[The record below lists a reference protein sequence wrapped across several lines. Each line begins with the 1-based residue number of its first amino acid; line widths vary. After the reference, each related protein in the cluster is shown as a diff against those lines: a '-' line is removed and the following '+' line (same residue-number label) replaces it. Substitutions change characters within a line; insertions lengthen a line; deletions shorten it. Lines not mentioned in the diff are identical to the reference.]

1 MAKDTPKAEYSNL
14 IPPFGS
20 ISYEMDFDNLY
31 NEYFKQL
38 SYIALRLIVFEDV
51 PETIDEIFLKYSI
64 MLLGKVVFFKLDQ
77 EILDQRQSAVHP
89 LKPGDLVALNGNDS
103 NMQTIYYMH
112 NKVLVTNPVFSKTYN
127 LTPGEDCEIVYCTEP
142 DRYRIFGHG
151 GLFGLIARTATIL
164 ADNDISINVAQR
176 NTRLV
181 NLISADDTGTKRS
194 VDKVMRDVYSGKPY
208 MAVQSNLLGNLQ
220 SIPMTQTTSNQYLVQ
235 LIEMRQYIYSHFYEC
250 LGLQTHDNM
259 KKERLITEEINDNE
273 ELSALNIDDILTSI
287 QEGLQR
293 VNAMFGTDIKAY
305 LNPIIQRAH
314 DQTEAAAEDVEDT
327 IEEPAEDQTEEPAE
341 DQTEEPAEDQTEE
354 PAEDQTEEPAEDQ
367 TEEPAEDQAEEP
379 IEDQA
384 EEPIED
390 QTEEPAED
398 QTEEPAEDQ
407 TEEPAEDQQVQIEIH
422 AEDQAEV
429 QVEIQQEQ
437 AEDPPEDDPPKDPE
451 EVKGDE

>member
-38 SYIALRLIVFEDV
+38 SYIAFRLIVFDNV
-51 PETIDEIFLKYSI
+51 PKTIDETFLKNAI

-112 NKVLVTNPVFSKTYN
+112 NRVLVTNPVFSKTYN

-194 VDKVMRDVYSGKPY
+194 VDTVMRDVYSGKPY

-273 ELSALNIDDILTSI
+273 ELSALNIDDILISI

-314 DQTEAAAEDVEDT
+314 EQTEAAAEDVEDT
-327 IEEPAEDQTEEPAE
+327 IEDQTEEPAEDQSEEPAEDQSEEPAEDQTEEPAE
-341 DQTEEPAEDQTEE
+341 DQSEEPDEDQNEEPDEDQTEE
-354 PAEDQTEEPAEDQ
+354 PDEDQTEEPD
-367 TEEPAEDQAEEP
+367 
-379 IEDQA
+379 
-384 EEPIED
+384 
-390 QTEEPAED
+390 
-398 QTEEPAEDQ
+398 
-407 TEEPAEDQQVQIEIH
+407 EDQQVHIEIH

-429 QVEIQQEQ
+429 QVEIQQDQ
-437 AEDPPEDDPPKDPE
+437 AEEPAEPEDPPKDPE
-451 EVKGDE
+451 EVTGDE

>member
-1 MAKDTPKAEYSNL
+1 MAKDTPKTEYSNL

-51 PETIDEIFLKYSI
+51 PQTIDEVFLKYSI
-64 MLLGKVVFFKLDQ
+64 MLLGKIVFFKLDQ

-112 NKVLVTNPVFSKTYN
+112 NRVLVTNPVFNKTYN
-127 LTPGEDCEIVYCTEP
+127 LTPGKDCEIVYCTEP

-181 NLISADDTGTKRS
+181 NLISADDTNTKRS
-194 VDKVMRDVYSGKPY
+194 VDMIMGDIYSGKPY
-208 MAVQSNLLGNLQ
+208 KCVQSNLLGNLQ

-314 DQTEAAAEDVEDT
+314 EQTEAAAEDVEDT
-327 IEEPAEDQTEEPAE
+327 IEDQTEEPAEVQTEEPAE
-341 DQTEEPAEDQTEE
+341 DQTEEPAEVQTEE
-354 PAEDQTEEPAEDQ
+354 PAEDQTEEPAEV
-367 TEEPAEDQAEEP
+367 
-379 IEDQA
+379 
-384 EEPIED
+384 

-398 QTEEPAEDQ
+398 QTEEPAEEQ
-407 TEEPAEDQQVQIEIH
+407 QQVSIEIH

-429 QVEIQQEQ
+429 QVEIQQDQ
-437 AEDPPEDDPPKDPE
+437 AEDPPEDPE
-451 EVKGDE
+451 EVADDE

>member
-38 SYIALRLIVFEDV
+38 SYIAFRLIVFDNV
-51 PETIDEIFLKYSI
+51 PKTIDETFLKNAI

-112 NKVLVTNPVFSKTYN
+112 NRVLVTNPVFSKTYN

-194 VDKVMRDVYSGKPY
+194 VDTVMRDVYSGKPY

-273 ELSALNIDDILTSI
+273 ELSALNIDDILISI

-314 DQTEAAAEDVEDT
+314 EQTEAAAEDVEDT
-327 IEEPAEDQTEEPAE
+327 IEDQTEEPAEDQSEEPAEDQSEEPAEDQSEEPAEDQTEEPAE
-341 DQTEEPAEDQTEE
+341 DQSEEPDEDQNEEPDEDQTEE
-354 PAEDQTEEPAEDQ
+354 PD
-367 TEEPAEDQAEEP
+367 
-379 IEDQA
+379 
-384 EEPIED
+384 
-390 QTEEPAED
+390 
-398 QTEEPAEDQ
+398 
-407 TEEPAEDQQVQIEIH
+407 EDQQVHIEIH

-429 QVEIQQEQ
+429 QVEIQQDQ
-437 AEDPPEDDPPKDPE
+437 AEEPAEPEDPPKDPE
-451 EVKGDE
+451 EVTGDE